1 MALTPE
7 QIAKAGSET
16 AHQTAL
22 MAQAAL
28 HRKQYPQLKWL
39 HAIPNANSH
48 RMVGEG
54 VRGGVPDVCLP
65 YPMRNIS
72 DINLYGTAKYAG
84 LYIEMK
90 VESRRKHK
98 NGGLSDEQVEC
109 IAYLRKVGYYV
120 AVCYSWIEAW
130 KAIEDYLNG
139 MV

>member
-54 VRGGVPDVCLP
+54 VRSGIPDVCLP
-65 YPMRNIS
+65 WPNQ
-72 DINLYGTAKYAG
+72 KYHG
-84 LYIEMK
+84 LYIELK
-90 VESRRKHK
+90 IKTGRVSQ
-98 NGGLSDEQVEC
+98 EQKAC
-109 IAYLRKVGYYV
+109 LDYLNSVGYR
-120 AVCYSWIEAW
+120 AVICWSWIEAW

>member
-54 VRGGVPDVCLP
+54 VRGGIPDVCLP
-65 YPMRNIS
+65 FPKLMDSRPYF
-72 DINLYGTAKYAG
+72 AYAG

-109 IAYLRKVGYYV
+109 IAYLREVGYYV
-120 AVCYSWIEAW
+120 AVCYSWQEAW
-130 KAIEDYLNG
+130 KVIEDYLNG
-139 MV
+139 RV

>member
-54 VRGGVPDVCLP
+54 VRKGIPDVCLP
-65 YPMRNIS
+65 WPNQ
-72 DINLYGTAKYAG
+72 KYHG
-84 LYIEMK
+84 LYIELK
-90 VESRRKHK
+90 IKTGRVRP
-98 NGGLSDEQVEC
+98 EQKAC
-109 IAYLRKVGYYV
+109 LDYLNSVGYR
-120 AVCYSWIEAW
+120 AVVCWSWIEAW
-130 KAIEDYLNG
+130 TELEKYCAL
-139 MV
+139 

>member
-1 MALTPE
+1 MLTPE

-48 RMVGEG
+48 RMVDEG
-54 VRGGVPDVCLP
+54 VRGGIPDVCLP
-65 YPMRNIS
+65 LPIHHTY
-72 DINLYGTAKYAG
+72 DEQYGIRLAG

-90 VESRRKHK
+90 VERRRKHK

-109 IAYLRKVGYYV
+109 IAYLREVGYYV

-130 KAIEDYLNG
+130 KVIEDYLNG
-139 MV
+139 RL

>member
-54 VRGGVPDVCLP
+54 VRGGIPDVCLP
-65 YPMRNIS
+65 WPNIPNKWFGS
-72 DINLYGTAKYAG
+72 NECYHG

-90 VESRRKHK
+90 LESRRKHK

-109 IAYLRKVGYYV
+109 IAYLREVGYYV

-130 KAIEDYLNG
+130 KVIEDYLNAR
-139 MV
+139 V

>member
-54 VRGGVPDVCLP
+54 VRGGIPDVFLP
-65 YPMRNIS
+65 LPIQ
-72 DINLYGTAKYAG
+72 TEWAKMYAG

-109 IAYLRKVGYYV
+109 IAYLREVGYYV

-130 KAIEDYLNG
+130 KVIEDYLNG
-139 MV
+139 RT

>member
-1 MALTPE
+1 MLTPE

-54 VRGGVPDVCLP
+54 VRGGIPDVFLP
-65 YPMRNIS
+65 LPIQ
-72 DINLYGTAKYAG
+72 TEWAKMYAG

-109 IAYLRKVGYYV
+109 IAYLREVGYYV
-120 AVCYSWIEAW
+120 AVCYSWQEAW
-130 KAIEDYLNG
+130 KVIEDYLNG
-139 MV
+139 RT

>member
-1 MALTPE
+1 MLTPE

-22 MAQAAL
+22 MAQATL

-54 VRGGVPDVCLP
+54 VRGGIPDIHLP
-65 YPMRNIS
+65 YPLTFGMGS
-72 DINLYGTAKYAG
+72 YAG

-109 IAYLRKVGYYV
+109 IAYLREVGYYV

-130 KAIEDYLNG
+130 KVIEDYLK
-139 MV
+139 VRV

>member
-7 QIAKAGSET
+7 QIARAGSET

-54 VRGGVPDVCLP
+54 VRSGIPDVCLP
-65 YPMRNIS
+65 WPNQ
-72 DINLYGTAKYAG
+72 KYHG
-84 LYIEMK
+84 LYIELK
-90 VESRRKHK
+90 IKTGRVSQ
-98 NGGLSDEQVEC
+98 EQKAC
-109 IAYLRKVGYYV
+109 LDYLNSVGYR
-120 AVCYSWIEAW
+120 AVVCWSWIEAW
-130 KAIEDYLNG
+130 KVIEDYLNG
-139 MV
+139 RV

>member
-54 VRGGVPDVCLP
+54 VRGGIPDIFFP
-65 YPMRNIS
+65 YPLTFGMGS
-72 DINLYGTAKYAG
+72 YAG

-90 VESRRKHK
+90 LESRRKHK

-109 IAYLRKVGYYV
+109 IAYLREVGYYV

-130 KAIEDYLNG
+130 KVIEDYLN
-139 MV
+139 VRV

>member
-1 MALTPE
+1 MLTPE

-54 VRGGVPDVCLP
+54 VRSGIPDVCLP
-65 YPMRNIS
+65 WPNQ
-72 DINLYGTAKYAG
+72 KYHG
-84 LYIEMK
+84 LYIELK
-90 VESRRKHK
+90 IKTGRVSQ
-98 NGGLSDEQVEC
+98 EQKAC
-109 IAYLRKVGYYV
+109 LDYLNSVGYR
-120 AVCYSWIEAW
+120 AVICWSWIEAW
-130 KAIEDYLNG
+130 KVIEDYLNG
-139 MV
+139 RL